1 MHKKIKRLPDSELD
15 VMLVIWKA
23 GKPVS
28 RAYIEERLREKKNL
42 AVTTVL
48 TYLSRLI
55 EKGFVSCERQGKM
68 NIYSA
73 AIKEEDYLASESKYF
88 LEKLYKGSLKTLV
101 ASLYNNDA
109 ISDEEISELQEF
121 LDKAKEGR
129 KND

>member
-1 MHKKIKRLPDSELD
+1 MSKKIKRLPDSELD
-15 VMLVIWKA
+15 IMLVIWEA

-73 AIKEEDYLASESKYF
+73 AVNEEDYLASESKYF
-88 LEKLYKGSLKTLV
+88 LEKLYNGSLKTFV
-101 ASLYNNDA
+101 AALYNNNA
-109 ISDEEISELQEF
+109 ISDDEISELQEF
-121 LDKAKEGR
+121 LNKAREGR

>member
-1 MHKKIKRLPDSELD
+1 MSKKIKRLPDSELD
-15 VMLVIWKA
+15 IMLVIWEA

-28 RAYIEERLREKKNL
+28 RAYIEERLKEKKNL

-73 AIKEEDYLASESKYF
+73 AVNEEDYLASESKYF
-88 LEKLYKGSLKTLV
+88 LEKLYNGSLKTFV
-101 ASLYNNDA
+101 AALYNNNA
-109 ISDEEISELQEF
+109 ISDDEISELQEF
-121 LDKAKEGR
+121 LNKAREGR

>member
-1 MHKKIKRLPDSELD
+1 MNKKIKRLPDSELD
-15 VMLVIWKA
+15 IMLVIWEA

-28 RAYIEERLREKKNL
+28 RAYIDERLREKKNL

-68 NIYSA
+68 NVYSA
-73 AIKEEDYLASESKYF
+73 AIKEEDYLASESKYL
-88 LEKLYKGSLKTLV
+88 LEKLYRCSLKTFV
-101 ASLYNNDA
+101 ASLYSNDA
-109 ISDEEISELQEF
+109 ISDGEISELQEF
-121 LDKAKEGR
+121 LNKAKERR

>member
-1 MHKKIKRLPDSELD
+1 MNKKIKRLPDSELD
-15 VMLVIWKA
+15 IMLVIWEA

-28 RAYIEERLREKKNL
+28 RAYIDERLREKKNL

-48 TYLSRLI
+48 TFLSRLI
-55 EKGFVSCERQGKM
+55 EKGFVTCERQGKM

-88 LEKLYKGSLKTLV
+88 LEKLYRGSLKTFV
-101 ASLYNNDA
+101 ATLYNNND
-109 ISDEEISELQEF
+109 INDDEISELQEF
-121 LDKAKEGR
+121 LDKAREGR

>member
-1 MHKKIKRLPDSELD
+1 MSKKIKRLPDSELD
-15 VMLVIWKA
+15 IMLVIWEA

-28 RAYIEERLREKKNL
+28 RAYIDERLKEKKNL

-73 AIKEEDYLASESKYF
+73 AVNEEDYLASESKYF
-88 LEKLYKGSLKTLV
+88 LEKLYNGSLKTFV
-101 ASLYNNDA
+101 AALYNNNA
-109 ISDEEISELQEF
+109 ISDDEISELQEF
-121 LDKAKEGR
+121 LNKAREGR